1 MGIAG
6 SSLNKLDDMLIRVVM
21 VYNLMAN
28 SVDMIAEWTKHIKN
42 GVSRN
47 WVGRLRAPLCIDD
60 GEFIN
65 HKAAR
70 QLFPRFCRYSV
81 CAWLIA
87 SLTVLSFFIYS
98 WGN

>member
-28 SVDMIAEWTKHIKN
+28 SVDMITEWTKHIKN

-47 WVGRLRAPLCIDD
+47 WVGS
-60 GEFIN
+60 

-70 QLFPRFCRYSV
+70 QLFPRFCRYNV

-87 SLTVLSFFIYS
+87 SLTVWSFFIYS